1 MAFTGITNV
10 AEGIFA
16 PKLVVGWIPAIAGRR
31 IRSNGWSLERCL
43 LSEISRG
50 G

>member
-1 MAFTGITNV
+1 MAFAGLTNV

-31 IRSNGWSLERCL
+31 ICSDE
-43 LSEISRG
+43 
-50 G
+50 